1 MYMYH
6 QNICIM
12 LKSKITHITIRFRP
26 SLVLNTSNILTR
38 HGYRFMSRYFR
49 ILVSGLPIF
58 GLNIEI

>member
-1 MYMYH
+1 
-6 QNICIM
+6 M

-38 HGYRFMSRYFR
+38 HGCRFMSRYFR
-49 ILVSGLPIF
+49 ILVSGLPTF